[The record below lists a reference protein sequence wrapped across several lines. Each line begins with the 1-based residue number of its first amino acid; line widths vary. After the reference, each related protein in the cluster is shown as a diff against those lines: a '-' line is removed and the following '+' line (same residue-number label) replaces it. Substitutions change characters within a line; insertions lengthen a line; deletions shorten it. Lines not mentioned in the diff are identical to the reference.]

1 MFQYIVENT
10 VFNHPQ
16 YYFTTN
22 ICSFYR
28 MYMYSFKLHMR
39 KLGWLYHITFIL
51 FLLLLDDLSVGKIA
65 IQSHT
70 YPFPGSLYSA
80 NNALDRKTDTCTRT
94 RVIGDRYQ
102 YNTVWWIVDLGRVH
116 NVYTIDIL
124 FKNYDGDGMY
134 TYSPNNRKILYTFYR
149 LASL

>member
-1 MFQYIVENT
+1 MAVSY
-10 VFNHPQ
+10 
-16 YYFTTN
+16 N
-22 ICSFYR
+22 IY
-28 MYMYSFKLHMR
+28 
-39 KLGWLYHITFIL
+39 TF
-51 FLLLLDDLSVGKIA
+51 FLLFLDDLPFRKIA

-80 NNALDRKTDTCTRT
+80 NNALDRKTYTCTRT
-94 RVIGDRYQ
+94 RAIGDRYQ

-124 FKNYDGDGMY
+124 SKNYDGDGMY
-134 TYSPNNRKILYTFYR
+134 TYSPNNIKILYTFYR